1 MEMSAMTTF
10 LPGGSHGTES
20 GFAAGARVG
29 GLVWAEASA
38 VDAAGRRTPEAETVA
53 DETRVCLERLRD
65 TLQEAGADLADLVKV
80 NCYLAADEDRAEF
93 WRAFDEALAPGPY
106 PVRITQVG
114 GVAGE
119 ARVLLDA
126 VAAR

>member
-1 MEMSAMTTF
+1 MKKY
-10 LPGGSHGTES
+10 LHGATPTES
-20 GFAAGARVG
+20 GFADGVAVPAL

-38 VDAAGRRTPEAETVA
+38 IDGATGRRVPEAGTIAE
-53 DETRVCLERLRD
+53 ETRVCLVRLGE
-65 TLQEAGADLADLVKV
+65 TLAEAGYALSDVVKV

-93 WRAFDEALAPGPY
+93 WTAFDEVLAPGPY

-114 GVAGE
+114 GVAGD